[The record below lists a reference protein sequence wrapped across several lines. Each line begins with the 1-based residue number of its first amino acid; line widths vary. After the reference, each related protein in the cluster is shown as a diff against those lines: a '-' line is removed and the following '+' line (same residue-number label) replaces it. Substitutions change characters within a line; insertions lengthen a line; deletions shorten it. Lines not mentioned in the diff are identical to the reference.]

1 MAPTKQ
7 KICAISV
14 DLDPLTAYYKI
25 HGLGD
30 PPPKV
35 RYTILR
41 KALPRFE
48 QMLAEAGVPATFFVV
63 GRDLSLTDDGSET
76 LRRLVTDLG
85 CELANH
91 TFSHPYDLNR
101 LPRQVIDAEVRQGHE
116 ALVKLVGEENQPVGF
131 RAPGYGLG
139 PKVMEVLA
147 NQAYRYDS
155 SMMPSP
161 PYYLAKAAVM
171 AGMFLRGRSSGSVM
185 GDPRFLN
192 CPSEPYRPDVERPW
206 RRGNGPL
213 VEMPVTV
220 LPISRVPVIGTLF
233 AVSSEPVRRFLLGAI
248 AKRSFFNFELHGID
262 LSDAIEDRI
271 PTELAGRQ
279 PDLRV
284 PFLQKRE
291 RFLRTID
298 QLKKDHTFM
307 TLGDAAAIV
316 QREGRIG

>member
-1 MAPTKQ
+1 MAPTK
-7 KICAISV
+7 KICSISI
-14 DLDPLTAYYKI
+14 DLDPLTAYYEI

-30 PPPKV
+30 PPPSV

-48 QMLAEAGVPATFFVV
+48 EMLREAGVPATFFVV
-63 GRDLSLTDDGSET
+63 GRDLCRSESGAAT
-76 LRRLVTDLG
+76 LRRLVEEQG

-91 TFSHPYDLNR
+91 TFTHPYDLNR
-101 LPRQVIDAEVRQGHE
+101 LPQQVIDSEVRQGHD
-116 ALVKLVGEENQPVGF
+116 ALVNLVGLEHRPVGF
-131 RAPGYGLG
+131 RSPGYGIG

-161 PYYLAKAAVM
+161 PYYLAKGAVM
-171 AGMFLRGRSSGSVM
+171 AGMFMRGRSSGSVM
-185 GDPRFLN
+185 GDPRFLS

-213 VEMPVTV
+213 VEMPVAV

-233 AVSSEPVRRFLLGAI
+233 AVSSEPVRRFLLRAI
-248 AKRSFFNFELHGID
+248 ARRSFFNFELHGID

-284 PFLQKRE
+284 PFPEKRE
-291 RFLRTID
+291 RFLRTIQ

-307 TLGDAAAIV
+307 TLGDAAVIV

>member
-14 DLDPLTAYYKI
+14 DLDPLTAYYEI

-41 KALPRFE
+41 KALPRFQE
-48 QMLAEAGVPATFFVV
+48 MLQEAGIPATFFVV
-63 GRDLSLTDDGSET
+63 GRDLERCNEGCET
-76 LRRLVTDLG
+76 LTQMVEELG
-85 CELANH
+85 CEVANH
-91 TFSHPYDLNR
+91 TYSHPYDLNR
-101 LPRQVIDAEVRQGHE
+101 LPLQVIDSEVRRGHE
-116 ALVKLVGEENQPVGF
+116 ALVDLVGEEHAPVGF
-131 RAPGYGLG
+131 RSPGYGIG
-139 PKVMEVLA
+139 SKVMEVLA
-147 NQAYRYDS
+147 NHAYRYDS

-171 AGMFLRGRSSGSVM
+171 AGMFMRGRSSKSVM
-185 GDPRFLN
+185 GDPRFLA
-192 CPSEPYRPDVERPW
+192 CPPEPYRPDPVNPW
-206 RRGNGPL
+206 LRGNGPL
-213 VEMPVTV
+213 VEMPVAV
-220 LPISRVPVIGTLF
+220 LPFTRIPAIGTLL
-233 AVSSEPVRRFLLGAI
+233 AVSSEPVRRFVLGGM
-248 AKRSFFNFELHGID
+248 AKRPFFNFELHGID

-284 PFLQKRE
+284 PYAEKRQ
-291 RFLRTID
+291 RFLTTIE
-298 QLKKDHTFM
+298 QLKTDHTFM
-307 TLGDAAAIV
+307 TLGDAAAVV